1 MAISRVIKTLNNLS
15 KAFKIDIGGDFF
27 RERTKDYG
35 KKIQGRLLDGIL
47 RGYDIEGKTFKG
59 LQESTLNIR
68 KKFKGTTGTS
78 PLRESGGLLD
88 FLNSSD
94 LIESGKVQLTL
105 KKAPE
110 KYLVH
115 NEEHLVPPSRFADRL
130 NLTGKNV
137 RARKWYGIPKTYRE
151 GGTQYELFLNKII
164 KEINNKIADAIN
176 ES

>member
-1 MAISRVIKTLNNLS
+1 MAIRRVIKALNNLS
-15 KAFKIDIGGDFF
+15 KSFSDIDNDFF
-27 RERTKDYG
+27 RERTEDYG
-35 KKIQGRLLDGIL
+35 KKIQDRLIDGVL

-59 LQESTLNIR
+59 LRDSTINIR
-68 KKFKGTTGTS
+68 KKYKNTTQTS

-94 LIESGKVQLTL
+94 LIESGNVQIKL

-110 KYLVH
+110 KYSVH
-115 NEEHLVPPSRFADRL
+115 NEDHTVPANPFANRL
-130 NLTGKNV
+130 GLTGKGV
-137 RARKWYGIPKTYRE
+137 PARKWYGIPKTYRE

-164 KEINNKIADAIN
+164 KEINNKITKAIN

>member
-35 KKIQGRLLDGIL
+35 KKIQDRLLDGL
-47 RGYDIEGKTFKG
+47 EGGYDIEGKTFKG
-59 LQESTLNIR
+59 MINQNEGFI
-68 KKFKGTTGTS
+68 TGDKS
-78 PLRESGGLLD
+78 
-88 FLNSSD
+88 
-94 LIESGKVQLTL
+94 
-105 KKAPE
+105 
-110 KYLVH
+110 
-115 NEEHLVPPSRFADRL
+115 LVPNRSVP
-130 NLTGKNV
+130 
-137 RARKWYGIPKTYRE
+137 ARKWYGIPKTYRE

>member
-1 MAISRVIKTLNNLS
+1 MAINRVIKTLNNLS

-47 RGYDIEGKTFKG
+47 GGYDIEGKTFKG
-59 LQESTLNIR
+59 LKESTLNIR

-78 PLRESGGLLD
+78 PLRESGRLLD
-88 FLNSSD
+88 FLNSPD
-94 LIESGKVQLTL
+94 LIESGEVQVMLNNPTEEYMTL
-105 KKAPE
+105 Q
-110 KYLVH
+110 
-115 NEEHLVPPSRFADRL
+115 NEGFSPTGGFLPGKSVP
-130 NLTGKNV
+130 
-137 RARKWYGIPKTYRE
+137 ARKWYGIPKTYRE

>member
-15 KAFKIDIGGDFF
+15 KAFSDIDDDFF
-27 RERTKDYG
+27 REGTKEYG
-35 KKIQGRLLDGIL
+35 EKIQGRLIDGVL
-47 RGYDIEGKTFKG
+47 GGYDIEGKTFKG
-59 LQESTLNIR
+59 LKESTLNIR
-68 KKFKGTTGTS
+68 RTFKNNTGTS

-94 LIESGKVQLTL
+94 LVESGKVQVKLKSPTEEYMTL
-105 KKAPE
+105 Q
-110 KYLVH
+110 
-115 NEEHLVPPSRFADRL
+115 NEGFSPTGGFLPGKSVP
-130 NLTGKNV
+130 
-137 RARKWYGIPKTYRE
+137 ARKWYGIPKTYRE